1 MTVRLPDLVDLNEQ
15 DLQGQDPDGGVEY
28 IVSFDTTLVKYLL
41 TEILSL
47 TSCAIFRF
55 QTSTTKEPPK
65 APMVAADG
73 AEERF

>member
-15 DLQGQDPDGGVEY
+15 DLQDQHLDDGVEF
-28 IVSFDTTLVKYLL
+28 IVFFNTTLVKTLL

-55 QTSTTKEPPK
+55 QTYAFLKCK
-65 APMVAADG
+65 DD
-73 AEERF
+73 